1 MVIIDFSLHNLH
13 SFVLLGRYV
22 SSRQQWCKST
32 ILASCNE
39 SIHWWRPY
47 LASHLRP
54 DVYCVCLQYVYFS
67 KFGISSLLCLQWV
80 LQCEGGGDRVEG
92 GWVNINMWRDGS
104 SRYSREKT
112 SKHHSRS
119 SSTLC
124 TLMCRLWYL
133 LIEMLMLICATV
145 VIRYIYIFIHRS
157 LSFHDAQCPQC
168 AQCSDRWGGKPHLSS
183 ANLSPPASP
192 QPSPAPAAPIKCRT
206 YCVPG

>member
-80 LQCEGGGDRVEG
+80 LQSGGDGDRVEG
-92 GWVNINMWRDGS
+92 GWVNINMWRGS
-104 SRYSREKT
+104 SRYSGEKT

-168 AQCSDRWGGKPHLSS
+168 AQCSDRWGGKPHL
-183 ANLSPPASP
+183 
-192 QPSPAPAAPIKCRT
+192 
-206 YCVPG
+206 